1 MKRICFS
8 FNLLFFI
15 GLITSCGPLGGVAVG
30 AGLCDEDNGGCDP
43 NVTCEVNNQGLV
55 RCGPCPDGFEGRGNT
70 QCNDIDDNVLGT
82 SRFVMKTP
90 SVKTDPATI
99 SVSVTMVMLVMVKL
113 VSILMS
119 VSRGSMI
126 VKKASRA

>member
-15 GLITSCGPLGGVAVG
+15 GLIASCGSLGGVAAG

-70 QCNDIDDNVLGT
+70 QCNDIDECVGDITLCDENAFCENRPGDYICICNDGYAGDGET
-82 SRFVMKTP
+82 CFDIDECIEAR
-90 SVKTDPATI
+90 
-99 SVSVTMVMLVMVKL
+99 
-113 VSILMS
+113 
-119 VSRGSMI
+119 
-126 VKKASRA
+126 

>member
-1 MKRICFS
+1 
-8 FNLLFFI
+8 
-15 GLITSCGPLGGVAVG
+15 
-30 AGLCDEDNGGCDP
+30 
-43 NVTCEVNNQGLV
+43 
-55 RCGPCPDGFEGRGNT
+55 
-70 QCNDIDDNVLGT
+70 
-82 SRFVMKTP
+82 MKTP

-99 SVSVTMVMLVMVKL
+99 SVSVTMVMLVTVKL